1 MKKNIFKKL
10 IAIALCA
17 TMALS
22 CTAVA
27 GAVTKE
33 STVAVD
39 SSATDEV
46 TIESCYHYFDCT
58 KLPKPTEL
66 DEETRLAVIDDYISA
81 MSFGSYGTEKLTR
94 DDVTVEYYGSL
105 DDGSMLVKPHSDK
118 LNYPALTTY
127 VPFVEEI
134 NSIYVF
140 EAGQEVFIYRNNRFY
155 SIEELYKNGELTG
168 SDLECIANNLH
179 MDKFITKDSLSWL
192 IETVYR
198 TSIEPGNTYTEES
211 LKAYENALE
220 YAKNIESKENATTA
234 ECTKAYFELEK
245 TSSNLELLVVDKAKL
260 SDCYYYCERLLR
272 DAGDYLTQE
281 DKKFISDLKFDAQI
295 TLLYPE
301 NEEYFYSKT
310 DELVQKLLD
319 YKMTTDHPDV
329 LSYAEV
335 LKIEELAKARLEAE
349 QTYDPEIG
357 LTVGNVMM
365 KSYNGYF
372 LINASTNIAMEV
384 LGTERFNG
392 YIIEDNDWNI
402 PSKFGCLAINPE
414 TNDVITLEDGINN
427 GTIDT
432 AVLYKEYCNTTQ
444 YPFFPFKMYMLGDI
458 NGDKELSIKDVT
470 ELQKA
475 LAGMR
480 EIKKTY
486 YGTDSIF
493 DFNGDGDVD
502 VKDATAIQK
511 ALTL

>member
-22 CTAVA
+22 CTAVT
-27 GAVTKE
+27 GAVTEE

-46 TIESCYHYFDCT
+46 TIENCYHYFDCT

-81 MSFGSYGTEKLTR
+81 MSFGGYGTEKLTR

-118 LNYPALTTY
+118 LNYPELITY

-134 NSIYVF
+134 NSVYVF
-140 EAGQEVFIYRNNRFY
+140 EAGQEVFIYKNNRFY
-155 SIEELYKNGELTG
+155 SIEELYKGGELTR
-168 SDLECIANNLH
+168 DYLLRIEYLLNFEN
-179 MDKFITKDSLSWL
+179 FKDRYDVQN
-192 IETVYR
+192 IIR
-198 TSIEPGNTYTEES
+198 TQDIGNTYTPETAEPYY
-211 LKAYENALE
+211 KALSYAMDVRDNEN
-220 YAKNIESKENATTA
+220 STTA
-234 ECTKAYFELEK
+234 ECTKAYFELENAIN
-245 TSSNLELLVVDKAKL
+245 NLELLVVDKTKL
-260 SDCYYYCERLLR
+260 SDCYYYCVTLLR
-272 DAGDYLTQE
+272 DADDCLTQE
-281 DKKFISDLKFDAQI
+281 DKKFISDLESEAQI
-295 TLLYPE
+295 TLLFPQ

-335 LKIEELAKARLEAE
+335 LKIEELAKARLETE

-475 LAGMR
+475 LTGMR

-493 DFNGDGDVD
+493 DFNGDGDID